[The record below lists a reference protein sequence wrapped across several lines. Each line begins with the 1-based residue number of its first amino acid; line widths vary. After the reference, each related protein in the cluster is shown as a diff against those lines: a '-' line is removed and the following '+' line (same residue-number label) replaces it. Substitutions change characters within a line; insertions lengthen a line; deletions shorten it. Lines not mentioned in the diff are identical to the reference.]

1 MPTELQNNG
10 NLTIVTNSFVELLT
24 EVEGAIHKG
33 FMLDVESNEG
43 YPQMIGTLFTVTMFP
58 AGGVEVTEDTTE
70 VAGEEHEKALQD
82 ALEVDAPKVDGRRKL
97 K

>member
-24 EVEGAIHKG
+24 EVEVAIHKG
-33 FMLDVESNEG
+33 FMLDVDSNVG
-43 YPQMIGTLFTVTMFP
+43 YPQMIGVLFTVTMFP
-58 AGGVEVTEDTTE
+58 EGSVEVTE

-82 ALEVDAPKVDGRRKL
+82 ALEVDAPKPDGRK
-97 K
+97 KKV